1 MFLAVLLPILEPP
14 VPPDLRTPRPQSPR
28 LAEQRFVESPLFIS
42 NILECHFSPSS
53 TVRSL
58 RSKLKRIAR
67 TSRPKGLSHPPPP
80 SCHKNPRIC
89 RNFLAQFSNF
99 LECRFSFC
107 PRRLHRS
114 WMSLSTAPFVPGDCA
129 ARLHSSPAKSGV
141 VEIPFLIFQFIGM
154 PFPSLLPSTLSHE
167 DSSCAAYA
175 FQCSQPNTRKVV
187 SCRRFSIVIS
197 SIPESLLPLLKSAV
211 PYVSATSQPRSPRRI
226 DSPFVEILPGVF
238 YLPGIVS
245 EPVLPAPQRIEF
257 VVFAANVLSTR
268 HSHALKV
275 VSCRHLRLPLSIFLE

>member
-14 VPPDLRTPRPQSPR
+14 VPPDSCTFRPCSPR
-28 LAEQRFVESPLFIS
+28 LTAHRFVESPLFIS
-42 NILECHFSPSS
+42 NILECHFSHSS
-53 TVRSL
+53 AVRSP

-67 TSRPKGLSHPPPP
+67 ASRLKSLSHPPPP

-89 RNFLAQFSNF
+89 QNLLSRFSNF

-141 VEIPFLIFQFIGM
+141 VEIPFLIFQFVGM
-154 PFPSLLPSTLSHE
+154 PFPSLLPSTLYHE

-175 FQCSQPNTRKVV
+175 ISPAFQRSQPN
-187 SCRRFSIVIS
+187 
-197 SIPESLLPLLKSAV
+197 A
-211 PYVSATSQPRSPRRI
+211 QP
-226 DSPFVEILPGVF
+226 
-238 YLPGIVS
+238 
-245 EPVLPAPQRIEF
+245 
-257 VVFAANVLSTR
+257 
-268 HSHALKV
+268 
-275 VSCRHLRLPLSIFLE
+275 

>member
-14 VPPDLRTPRPQSPR
+14 VPPDLRTPRPQFPR

-42 NILECHFSPSS
+42 NILECHFSHSS
-53 TVRSL
+53 TVRSPP
-58 RSKLKRIAR
+58 RSKMKRIAR
-67 TSRPKGLSHPPPP
+67 TARPKSLSHPPPP

-89 RNFLAQFSNF
+89 RKLLSQFSDF

-154 PFPSLLPSTLSHE
+154 PFPSLLPSTLYHE

-175 FQCSQPNTRKVV
+175 FQCSQPNT
-187 SCRRFSIVIS
+187 
-197 SIPESLLPLLKSAV
+197 
-211 PYVSATSQPRSPRRI
+211 QP
-226 DSPFVEILPGVF
+226 
-238 YLPGIVS
+238 
-245 EPVLPAPQRIEF
+245 
-257 VVFAANVLSTR
+257 
-268 HSHALKV
+268 
-275 VSCRHLRLPLSIFLE
+275 

>member
-1 MFLAVLLPILEPP
+1 MH
-14 VPPDLRTPRPQSPR
+14 LR
-28 LAEQRFVESPLFIS
+28 
-42 NILECHFSPSS
+42 SS
-53 TVRSL
+53 TAES
-58 RSKLKRIAR
+58 SAFIA
-67 TSRPKGLSHPPPP
+67 PL
-80 SCHKNPRIC
+80 
-89 RNFLAQFSNF
+89 L
-99 LECRFSFC
+99 
-107 PRRLHRS
+107 
-114 WMSLSTAPFVPGDCA
+114 V
-129 ARLHSSPAKSGV
+129 
-141 VEIPFLIFQFIGM
+141 FQFIGT
-154 PFPSLLPSTLSHE
+154 SLSVLLQSALYHE

-268 HSHALKV
+268 HSPCPKSFSVENLLFPFLTSRNRAPHAVCIRLDPFTP
-275 VSCRHLRLPLSIFLE
+275 SQISLLLNQTSHSLNLRLLNFSKYQPSSALPGRVSSSVFPAPPEYFIFFPHRCAPHPAPVSRNPESKTHCCCPCSRPFLLPKTQKTAASSSLAAVSV

>member
-1 MFLAVLLPILEPP
+1 MH
-14 VPPDLRTPRPQSPR
+14 LR
-28 LAEQRFVESPLFIS
+28 
-42 NILECHFSPSS
+42 SS
-53 TVRSL
+53 TAESSAFV
-58 RSKLKRIAR
+58 
-67 TSRPKGLSHPPPP
+67 
-80 SCHKNPRIC
+80 
-89 RNFLAQFSNF
+89 
-99 LECRFSFC
+99 
-107 PRRLHRS
+107 
-114 WMSLSTAPFVPGDCA
+114 AP
-129 ARLHSSPAKSGV
+129 L
-141 VEIPFLIFQFIGM
+141 LIFQFIGM
-154 PFPSLLPSTLSHE
+154 PFPSLLPSSLYHE

-197 SIPESLLPLLKSAV
+197 SIPESLLPLLQSAD

>member
-53 TVRSL
+53 TVRSP
-58 RSKLKRIAR
+58 RSKMKRIAR
-67 TSRPKGLSHPPPP
+67 TARPKSLSHPPPP

-89 RNFLAQFSNF
+89 RNFLAQFSDF

-107 PRRLHRS
+107 PRRLHCS

-141 VEIPFLIFQFIGM
+141 VEIPFLIF
-154 PFPSLLPSTLSHE
+154 
-167 DSSCAAYA
+167 
-175 FQCSQPNTRKVV
+175 
-187 SCRRFSIVIS
+187 
-197 SIPESLLPLLKSAV
+197 
-211 PYVSATSQPRSPRRI
+211 
-226 DSPFVEILPGVF
+226 
-238 YLPGIVS
+238 
-245 EPVLPAPQRIEF
+245 
-257 VVFAANVLSTR
+257 
-268 HSHALKV
+268 
-275 VSCRHLRLPLSIFLE
+275 

>member
-28 LAEQRFVESPLFIS
+28 LAEQRFVESSLFIS
-42 NILECHFSPSS
+42 NILECHFPHSS
-53 TVRSL
+53 TVRSP
-58 RSKLKRIAR
+58 RSKMKRIAR
-67 TSRPKGLSHPPPP
+67 ASRLKGFSHPPPP

-89 RNFLAQFSNF
+89 QNLLSRFSNF

-129 ARLHSSPAKSGV
+129 ARRHSSPAKSDV

-154 PFPSLLPSTLSHE
+154 PFPSLLPSTLYHE

-175 FQCSQPNTRKVV
+175 ISPAFQRSQPNT
-187 SCRRFSIVIS
+187 
-197 SIPESLLPLLKSAV
+197 
-211 PYVSATSQPRSPRRI
+211 QP
-226 DSPFVEILPGVF
+226 
-238 YLPGIVS
+238 
-245 EPVLPAPQRIEF
+245 
-257 VVFAANVLSTR
+257 
-268 HSHALKV
+268 
-275 VSCRHLRLPLSIFLE
+275 